1 MKSLLYF
8 LVLLYLCAACDLIRP
23 QKKFILAIPEDD
35 IGYQYAGQHLSEFLQ
50 QDGFEVEIQTVP
62 TAILANE
69 LVAKGEADFTFIK
82 NHSLFLPESMKVSP
96 NELRTLMPLYTNLM
110 LLFSREIKSIRD
122 IGTEKRKIK
131 VFDTEAFLDLY
142 EIFRLS
148 EIRNLTI
155 TPNDS
160 ADLLYFWGTLYE
172 DRSAKLSLDGWF
184 PVSLEADWEEFL
196 LLNNPG
202 LKKFK
207 IPAIPGLGN
216 RETINTVASE
226 TLLVCSSQ
234 LGENAIHNLSKYI
247 FSNKL
252 RLLEKDRMYRAI
264 NEHFDQE
271 NLLFPLHEGTNS
283 FLRRDEPTFLE
294 SYRELIALT
303 IAVIALAFAI
313 VQAMRINMLS
323 RKKDWADQY
332 YLDFLLVKESAST
345 AEVKH
350 KRLDS
355 LFGRALTHMTKRKLS
370 KKDFHTLSRLIQDE
384 QANLKGGYPQAETKN
399 RT

>member
-1 MKSLLYF
+1 MKSLLKF
-8 LVLLYLCAACDLIRP
+8 LVLLFVCISCDLINP

-35 IGYQYAGQHLSEFLQ
+35 IGYQYAGKHLSEFLEN
-50 QDGFEVEIQTVP
+50 DGFEVEIRSVP
-62 TAILANE
+62 TSIVANE
-69 LVAKGEADFTFIK
+69 LVAKGEADLTFIK
-82 NHSLFLPESMKVSP
+82 NHSLFLPESMEVSP
-96 NELRTLMPLYTNLM
+96 IELRTLMPLYTTLM
-110 LLFSREIKSIRD
+110 LLFSKEIKSIKD
-122 IGTEKRKIK
+122 IGAEKRKVK

-155 TPNDS
+155 TQGNS

-172 DRSAKLSLDGWF
+172 DRSAKLSLEGWF
-184 PVSLEADWEEFL
+184 PVSLESDWEEFL

-216 RETINTVASE
+216 REAINTVASE
-226 TLLVCSSQ
+226 TLLVCSSK

-252 RLLEKDRMYRAI
+252 RLLEKDRMYRSI
-264 NEHFDQE
+264 NEHFNQE

-303 IAVIALAFAI
+303 VAVIALIFAI
-313 VQAMRINMLS
+313 TQAMRINILY
-323 RKKDWADQY
+323 RRKDWADQY

-345 AEVKH
+345 PEVKY

-384 QANLKGGYPQAETKN
+384 QANLKGN
-399 RT
+399 